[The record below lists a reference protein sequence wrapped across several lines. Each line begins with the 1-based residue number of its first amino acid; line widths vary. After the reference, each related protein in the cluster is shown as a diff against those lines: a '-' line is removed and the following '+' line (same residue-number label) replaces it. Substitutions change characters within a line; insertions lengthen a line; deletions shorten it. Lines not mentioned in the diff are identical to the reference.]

1 MAGSARIRIETS
13 YSGIGKIARGSEV
26 SGDMLRR
33 ARKVAAAARSA
44 APEMQ
49 EGEITVEA
57 ELRPGRER
65 ARAVAVA
72 RHPGV
77 AHAEAKHRFLGRAVD
92 AAG

>member
-13 YSGIGKIARGSEV
+13 YGGIGRVARSPEV
-26 SGDMLRR
+26 GGDMLRR
-33 ARKVAAAARSA
+33 ARKVAAAARAA

-57 ELRPGRER
+57 ESRPARER
-65 ARAVAVA
+65 ARAVVVA

-77 AHAEAKHRFLGRAVD
+77 AYAEAKHRFLGRSID